1 MSLNDMSLDDK
12 IALVHD
18 LVRKSE
24 LPDLRL
30 FLITPSQWLRVYKG
44 RIDAQEEFLEI
55 AFIKRLKADR
65 GQILDFVVKLEALAN
80 ELIQAKLLGLLS
92 EKAYDFDDLLQKIN
106 FRAKIGLLK
115 KWHVID
121 RNLNRRINK
130 IQDLRNQFAHSW
142 SEHDIFYEV
151 SEGNLLPIS
160 QNIEAFKKDA
170 EEVWVRLIDIY
181 TQEEN
186 KNIGILIAK
195 LDDPNTIKVWED
207 ISKEKSTA
215 DTQSEVD

>member
-1 MSLNDMSLDDK
+1 
-12 IALVHD
+12 
-18 LVRKSE
+18 
-24 LPDLRL
+24 
-30 FLITPSQWLRVYKG
+30 
-44 RIDAQEEFLEI
+44 
-55 AFIKRLKADR
+55 LKADR

-121 RNLNRRINK
+121 RNLNKRINK

-142 SEHDIFYEV
+142 SAYDISYEV
-151 SEGNLLPIS
+151 SDGNLLPIS
-160 QNIEAFKKDA
+160 QNFEAFKKDA

-215 DTQSEVD
+215 HTQSEVD